1 MTTTNRKINYK
12 KTTAND
18 GGRTSPTSCRQEYLF
33 TVVTEADVE
42 LERPGNQLQ
51 RQRQTMGDE
60 LVQHLADKN
69 LCSRKCQQV
78 KGADAVLMLSLRIP
92 KAMNQIWREQGHMM
106 WTNQSYVLPKKT
118 QQNLRLCC
126 FFEGSHNRETI
137 RFKQH

>member
-1 MTTTNRKINYK
+1 MTRTNQETNYK

-118 QQNLRLCC
+118 
-126 FFEGSHNRETI
+126 
-137 RFKQH
+137 